1 MQPNDY
7 FSDFDDLFE
16 RMTGDRWGAFGRY
29 NRPSSGAGAGAGAGD
44 FAIDI
49 AHYDDEIVVTADVPG
64 FEKSDF
70 DISVDGDLLTIR
82 ADSEMTSDI
91 DEDAYVRRERRH
103 HSMRR
108 TIRLPADVDGEGA
121 SASYWNGVL
130 TVTIPVEADADVRHI
145 DVE

>member
-16 RMTGDRWGAFGRY
+16 RMTGDRWGVLGRH
-29 NRPSSGAGAGAGAGD
+29 NRPGYGAGESD
-44 FAIDI
+44 FAVDV
-49 AHYDDEIVVTADVPG
+49 AHHDGELVVTADVPG
-64 FEKSDF
+64 FEKADL
-70 DISVDGDLLTIR
+70 DISIDGDLLTIR
-82 ADSEMTSDI
+82 ADSEMESSV

-108 TIRLPADVDGEGA
+108 TIRLPSEVDGEGA
-121 SASYWNGVL
+121 SAGYRNGVL

>member
-7 FSDFDDLFE
+7 FGDFDDLFE
-16 RMTGDRWGAFGRY
+16 RMTGDRWGALGRY
-29 NRPSSGAGAGAGAGD
+29 NRPGSGSGSGAGE
-44 FAIDI
+44 FAIDV
-49 AHYDDEIVVTADVPG
+49 AHHDGEIVVTADVPG

-82 ADSEMTSDI
+82 ADSEMASDI
-91 DEDAYVRRERRH
+91 DEDAYVRRERH
-103 HSMRR
+103 HQSLRR
-108 TIRLPADVDGEGA
+108 TVRLPAGTDGEAA

-130 TVTIPVEADADVRHI
+130 TVTIPVDSDADVRHI

>member
-16 RMTGDRWGAFGRY
+16 RMTGDRWGALGRY
-29 NRPSSGAGAGAGAGD
+29 NRPGAGSGAGE
-44 FAIDI
+44 FAIDV
-49 AHYDDEIVVTADVPG
+49 AHHDGEIVVTADVPG

-70 DISVDGDLLTIR
+70 DVSVDGDLLTIR
-82 ADSEMTSDI
+82 ADSEMASDI

-103 HSMRR
+103 HSVRR
-108 TIRLPADVDGEGA
+108 TVRLPADVDGEGA

-130 TVTIPVEADADVRHI
+130 TVTIPVESDAGVRHI

>member
-16 RMTGDRWGAFGRY
+16 RMTGDRWGALGRY
-29 NRPSSGAGAGAGAGD
+29 NRPGSGSGSGSSPVE
-44 FAIDI
+44 FAIDV
-49 AHYDDEIVVTADVPG
+49 AHHDGEIVVTADVPG

-82 ADSEMTSDI
+82 ADSEVASDI

-121 SASYWNGVL
+121 SASYRNGVL